1 MIQPGIDVVLR
12 INGKPVAG
20 QQNAT
25 LNRSMS
31 PIDITNKINGEW
43 KDSLG
48 GTRTWRVKCSG
59 MYVVNAESLQA
70 LEDAFMSNEE
80 IDVSIGYNN
89 KNYFGRVLITDYPV
103 SSYFNAECKYEISL
117 LGVGELHDENA

>member
-12 INGKPVAG
+12 INGEPVAG
-20 QQNAT
+20 QQNAI

-70 LEDAFMSNEE
+70 LEDAFMTNEE
-80 IDVSIGYNN
+80 IDVSITFNG
-89 KNYFGRVLITDYPV
+89 KNYFGQALITDYPV
-103 SSYFNAECKYEISL
+103 SAQYNAQFKYDISL
-117 LGVGELHDENA
+117 LGIGELHDEDA